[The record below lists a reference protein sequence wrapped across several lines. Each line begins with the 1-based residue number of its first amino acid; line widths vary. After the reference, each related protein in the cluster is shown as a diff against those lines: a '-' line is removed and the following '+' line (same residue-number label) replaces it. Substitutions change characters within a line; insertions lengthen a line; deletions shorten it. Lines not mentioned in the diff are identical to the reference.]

1 MCTTTLACTNT
12 SNVNKSQ
19 LTPTVTQMCPE
30 IPGSAAINYLLA
42 KLVGWVGYES
52 IQFQELCSE
61 GFEALPQAVDGSTIK
76 EESFG

>member
-1 MCTTTLACTNT
+1 MCATTLACTNI

-19 LTPTVTQMCPE
+19 LTPTVIQMCPE

-42 KLVGWVGYES
+42 KLVGWVGYEF
-52 IQFQELCSE
+52 IQFQELCPE
-61 GFEALPQAVDGSTIK
+61 GFEVLPQALDGSTIK